1 MQDPGKS
8 VSIDADT
15 IARDIGFFMIFFAVA
30 AAVGVLELLFS
41 LKVVLALLL
50 IAAYAL
56 YVRRSLSSGAALEEV
71 PDRLTLWRFRS
82 RPPSWAVVGQ
92 GLLSL
97 LLMIIGA
104 ELFVDAVERGAE
116 VAGLPVGLVALV
128 LAPLATELP
137 EKLNSVIW
145 IRDGKDTLALG
156 NVTGAMV
163 FQSTVPVTFDVL
175 FTRWELEP
183 LNIFSVVLALL
194 SGFFIYVILR
204 RAGRS
209 RPGTS

>member
-1 MQDPGKS
+1 LLLPLLLEFGLALLAI
-8 VSIDADT
+8 V
-15 IARDIGFFMIFFAVA
+15 VA
-30 AAVGVLELLFS
+30 AAIFTNAVEILGGRLNLGDGAVGS
-41 LKVVLALLL
+41 VLA
-50 IAAYAL
+50 AVGTAL
-56 YVRRSLSSGAALEEV
+56 PETMFPLS
-71 PDRLTLWRFRS
+71 RCW
-82 RPPSWAVVGQ
+82 PPSSPG
-92 GLLSL
+92 GT
-97 LLMIIGA
+97 
-104 ELFVDAVERGAE
+104 
-116 VAGLPVGLVALV
+116 PTV

-163 FQSTVPVTFDVL
+163 FQSTVPVTFGVL

-204 RAGRS
+204 RAGTLQAWHLMI
-209 RPGTS
+209 GGLFYLVFLMGAVFAVA